1 MSDNKNLLSVSS
13 VRCVRSKVQY
23 FAKRLHSSMAG
34 LGTNDKT
41 LIRIIVS
48 RSEID
53 LGDIKE
59 AFQEMYGKS
68 LESWI
73 KVNIALSFAF
83 LAHHVT
89 NRQKSIQLVAPYSVY
104 NPVLSTSPAIHTS
117 HCLPQMAKHLYFII
131 ICYLFTNITLLSP
144 FSTRYI
150 ATQEACQTVDY
161 VNDNGELL
169 RCGR

>member
-1 MSDNKNLLSVSS
+1 
-13 VRCVRSKVQY
+13 
-23 FAKRLHSSMAG
+23 MAG

-73 KVNIALSFAF
+73 KVNIALSLAF
-83 LAHHVT
+83 SARH
-89 NRQKSIQLVAPYSVY
+89 RQKSARLVAPYSVS
-104 NPVLSTSPAIHTS
+104 NPVLNTYSSPNFTAHITPS
-117 HCLPQMAKHLYFII
+117 LSQMAKCLYFTII
-131 ICYLFTNITLLSP
+131 LSVIYSQQTLHYTITFFLDTHS
-144 FSTRYI
+144 YK
-150 ATQEACQTVDY
+150 ACRTVDY
-161 VNDNGELL
+161 VNDNVELL
-169 RCGR
+169 RFGY